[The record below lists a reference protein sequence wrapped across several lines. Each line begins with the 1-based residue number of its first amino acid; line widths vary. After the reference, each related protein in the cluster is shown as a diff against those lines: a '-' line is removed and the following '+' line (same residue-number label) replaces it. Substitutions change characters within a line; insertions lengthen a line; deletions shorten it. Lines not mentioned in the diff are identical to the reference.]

1 MSNLKSITKAQ
12 IERKNYTLD
21 YSCWLGV
28 NETLYDF
35 TIVISPATVP
45 PLIANGAYASVDLLK
60 LTTFLQG
67 GLARTNYIVTFIA
80 TTTVGQVKRD
90 DLQMQVT

>member
-1 MSNLKSITKAQ
+1 MAALKSITKAQ

-21 YSCWLGV
+21 YSCWLGT

-35 TIVISPATVP
+35 VIVISPATVP
-45 PLIANGAYASVDLLK
+45 PLVANGAYASVDLLK

-67 GLARTNYIVTFIA
+67 GLANTNYLISFIA
-80 TTTVGQVKRD
+80 TTSIGQVKRD
-90 DLQMQVT
+90 DLQMRVT

>member
-1 MSNLKSITKAQ
+1 MGALKSITKQQ

-21 YSCWLGV
+21 YSCWVGV

-35 TIVISPATVP
+35 VIAISPATDP
-45 PLIANGAYASVDLLK
+45 PLIANGAYASPDLLR

-67 GLARTNYIVTFIA
+67 GLANTSYLVSFIA

-90 DLQMQVT
+90 DLQMRVT